1 MKIRFLTSA
10 TFFIAGL
17 AVLCCITLFFSS
29 RHFVN
34 HEISPKWFGMI
45 VGVAVAGIIFGLLQR
60 KVYIPAK
67 ALLLFIVISYC
78 FIFVRDWAVFGFN
91 SYLLMQTVCFVL
103 LLFVLQQTIP
113 VLPTGYLFGM
123 FTLLAIVLAI
133 HGLLQYAG
141 ILYSTNRFRITG
153 NFDNPAGYAAAL
165 VCVFPYV
172 FYFFK
177 NSRRAV
183 GYIAAVIAFVVFIT
197 AILSGSRAAMIACAV
212 VSVCFLFSGY
222 LGLKIK
228 KTLKILFVCVAIAG
242 MTGLY
247 FLKKDSADGRL
258 LIWQTTW
265 NMIKD
270 KPLTGHGYGAFNA
283 QYMLYQA

>member
-1 MKIRFLTSA
+1 MKNLWMFRNTC
-10 TFFIAGL
+10 L
-17 AVLCCITLFFSS
+17 AVLCCITLFMTS

-45 VGVAVAGIIFGLLQR
+45 AAVAVAGIIFGLLQR

-67 ALLLFIVISYC
+67 ALLLLIVISCC
-78 FIFVRDWAVFGFN
+78 FIFVRDWAVLGFN

-103 LLFVLQQTIP
+103 LLFVLLHAIP
-113 VLPTGYLFGM
+113 FLPVEYLFGM
-123 FTLLAIVLAI
+123 FTLLATALAI
-133 HGLLQYAG
+133 QGLLQYSG
-141 ILYSTNRFRITG
+141 VFHSVNNFRITG
-153 NFDNPAGYAAAL
+153 SFDNPAGFAAAL

-172 FYFFK
+172 FYFFRH
-177 NSRRAV
+177 SRRTV
-183 GYIAAVIAFVVFIT
+183 EYIATIVATVVFLT
-197 AILSGSRAAMIACAV
+197 AILSGSRAAMISCAV
-212 VSVCFLFSGY
+212 VSIYFLFSRY
-222 LGLKIK
+222 SGLKIK